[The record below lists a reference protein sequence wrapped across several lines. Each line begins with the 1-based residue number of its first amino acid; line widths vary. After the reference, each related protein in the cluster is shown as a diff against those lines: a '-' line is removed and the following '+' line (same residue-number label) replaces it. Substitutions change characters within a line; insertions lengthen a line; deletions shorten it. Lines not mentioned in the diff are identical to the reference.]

1 MTGKS
6 AKSTAQQ
13 SVSGAQASS
22 PTTPTGAVL
31 SCPASPTNRVVNG
44 IVMKRKHIS
53 LKGDDRYGHWWM
65 EIDGRES
72 YGWWPK
78 TSVGR
83 WDTLSGIDG
92 ELNGQTTFGGSP
104 TRDPHHGDPAEDM
117 FAPVVAANDR
127 RTDAQ
132 IKDCLRGF
140 ARSYTGEWRWTFG
153 AGQNCHTFQEAAMK
167 HCGLSEP

>member
-6 AKSTAQQ
+6 VKSTAQQ
-13 SVSGAQASS
+13 SATTAKSSS
-22 PTTPTGAVL
+22 PTTGAGAVL
-31 SCPASPTNRVVNG
+31 SCQAGPMNRPVNG
-44 IVMKRKHIS
+44 IVMKRKHID
-53 LKGDDRYGHWWM
+53 LTGDDKYGHWWM
-65 EIDGRES
+65 EIDGTES

-78 TSVGR
+78 TGVGP

-92 ELNGQTTFGGSP
+92 ELNGQTTFGGSS
-104 TRDPHHGDPAEDM
+104 TRDPHHGDTAEE
-117 FAPVVAANDR
+117 FFVPVVPVGDS

-140 ARSYTGEWRWTFG
+140 ARSYKGEWRWTFG

-167 HCGLSEP
+167 HCGLSQP